1 MKIFSRDNKKSYEC
15 KKEILTRIIA
25 INMII
30 TSLFCYIPTNSFA
43 ADADDEK
50 TQAFVSAY
58 KEAYGDT
65 PNQFAA
71 DTYDVL
77 YAMKA
82 AADAA
87 EITPDMSNEDIS
99 AAMSEAML
107 SVELD
112 GLTGKAK
119 WTEDG
124 ECDKEPKAFEIQDG
138 AYVEME

>member
-1 MKIFSRDNKKSYEC
+1 ML
-15 KKEILTRIIA
+15 LT
-25 INMII
+25 
-30 TSLFCYIPTNSFA
+30 PFA
-43 ADADDEK
+43 ADADDEL
-50 TQAFVSAY
+50 TQKFVAAY

-71 DTYDVL
+71 DTYDVI